1 MPTFWIVCCWR
12 EGTGLLLNRLLLQRM
27 NKDFQFYCC
36 RERTEV
42 FRFLFFF
49 FFRFLLDFLFSYGCW
64 FGTRYSNL
72 ELQRRDGIGSE
83 GESEFRLG
91 NTVWVFGFAFVFFF
105 FISGLVFLY
114 KLRWKRV
121 FPDAMY
127 GFFKEKNWKRLYG
140 CSSSWRKRL
149 GFVRR
154 ERERVLG
161 FSFWSLDL
169 CLFLRPQYRKFFF
182 FGSVVSPF
190 NCILT
195 H

>member
-12 EGTGLLLNRLLLQRM
+12 EGTGLLLNCLLLQRM

-36 RERTEV
+36 SERTEV

-72 ELQRRDGIGSE
+72 ELQQRDGIGSE
-83 GESEFRLG
+83 GVSEFRLG

-114 KLRWKRV
+114 KRSMKKSLSRRNVW
-121 FPDAMY
+121 
-127 GFFKEKNWKRLYG
+127 FF
-140 CSSSWRKRL
+140 
-149 GFVRR
+149 
-154 ERERVLG
+154 
-161 FSFWSLDL
+161 
-169 CLFLRPQYRKFFF
+169 
-182 FGSVVSPF
+182 
-190 NCILT
+190 
-195 H
+195 

>member
-91 NTVWVFGFAFVFFF
+91 NTVWVFGFAFFFL
-105 FISGLVFLY
+105 ISSLVFLY
-114 KLRWKRV
+114 IRLMKKSLSRRNV
-121 FPDAMY
+121 R
-127 GFFKEKNWKRLYG
+127 FFLKKKIGNVAT
-140 CSSSWRKRL
+140 
-149 GFVRR
+149 F
-154 ERERVLG
+154 
-161 FSFWSLDL
+161 
-169 CLFLRPQYRKFFF
+169 
-182 FGSVVSPF
+182 
-190 NCILT
+190 
-195 H
+195 